1 MIMALTTVKPGKRVD
16 LDTDIPRA
24 VGYHKSARG
33 RVADIAAYLLLIIL
47 TLGFLLPF
55 YLMIRNGLSTRAE
68 ITSPEWTIFPADP
81 QWENLTTLFTD
92 PDIPMASSLVNSSI
106 IAIGTTIGTLLFC
119 SLAGYGL
126 ARIPNRAANAI
137 FYAIVATLMIPAAV
151 TFVPSFIIVSTLGW
165 VSDFRGLIIPGLFSG
180 FTTFLFR
187 QYFLG
192 FPKELEEAARVD
204 GLGYWRTF
212 WRIVFPNSGAFFA
225 AIAVITFIGSWN
237 SFLWPLIVAQDQSS
251 WTVQVTL
258 STFITAQ
265 TINIPL
271 LFMAAVVSI
280 LPLVFVF
287 IFLQRFLVAG
297 VAQTGIKG

>member
-33 RVADIAAYLLLIIL
+33 RVADLAAYLLLIIL

-287 IFLQRFLVAG
+287 VFLHRFLVSG